1 MAKYDDGY
9 VIIEHKSGNFGTLIW
24 GILMGAAA
32 ALLFAPKS
40 GRETREELADSF
52 YRLRDDAELR
62 IREVQDTVNTTV
74 EDVRRQFDEG
84 VTTARRAVESGRE
97 AARASREELERRMRD
112 SSEAFR
118 TGYDAARATNRSPR
132 DGTGEGRTG
141 ETAEAPFNSNGGEDA
156 TEA

>member
-9 VIIEHKSGNFGTLIW
+9 VIIEHKTGNFGTLIW
-24 GILMGAAA
+24 GILVGAAA

-40 GRETREELADSF
+40 GRETREELTDSF

-97 AARASREELERRMRD
+97 AARASREEVERRVRE
-112 SSEAFR
+112 SGEAFR
-118 TGYDAARATNRSPR
+118 TGYEAARATN
-132 DGTGEGRTG
+132 T
-141 ETAEAPFNSNGGEDA
+141 NGGEDA